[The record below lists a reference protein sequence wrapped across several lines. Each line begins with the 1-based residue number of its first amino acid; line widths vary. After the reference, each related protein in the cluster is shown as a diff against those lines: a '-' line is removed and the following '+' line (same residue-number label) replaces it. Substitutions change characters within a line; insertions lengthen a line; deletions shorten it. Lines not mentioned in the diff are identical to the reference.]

1 MKRISILLLLCYFL
15 LCTSCSTDEEKEKS
29 SIDSLTEETAQKA
42 VQYIQ
47 DPLDKAQAIQKL
59 VDERSGEIEKESE
72 DKN

>member
-47 DPLDKAQAIQKL
+47 DPLDKAQAIEKL
-59 VDERSGEIEKESE
+59 VNERSGEIEKESE